1 MRSVRFAALAASIL
15 SAASVQA
22 AAPSPAISAAVANPA
37 RLETEKARDRYRHPA
52 ETLSFFGVA
61 PDQTVIEYSPGG
73 GWYTRILMP
82 LLAKSGH
89 YVAVVGKDPRAEDSA
104 KKLVAS
110 LPGAAR
116 ATVSMFDPAAATM
129 ASPASADRVLTF
141 RNVHNLLMPEDGGAK
156 DDSVAI
162 AFFRAAYKALKP
174 GGVLGVVDHR
184 LPESAPAERERTSG
198 YVKRST
204 VVRLATAAGFKLA
217 GESEINANPRDTADW
232 PAGVWTLPPT
242 LQLKDQDRAKY
253 LAIGESDR
261 MTLRFIKPR

>member
-1 MRSVRFAALAASIL
+1 MRSASFTAVAATIMLAAPGH
-15 SAASVQA
+15 
-22 AAPSPAISAAVANPA
+22 AAPSAAIKAAVANPA
-37 RLETEKARDRYRHPA
+37 RLESEKPRDRYRHPA
-52 ETLSFFGVA
+52 ETLSFFGVQ
-61 PDQTVIEYSPGG
+61 PGQTVIEFSPGG

-89 YVAVVGKDPRAEDSA
+89 YVAVVSTSLQSQENA

-110 LPGAAR
+110 LPGAAK
-116 ATVSMFDPAAATM
+116 ATVSAFDPATATM
-129 ASPASADRVLTF
+129 ARPGSADVVLTF

-156 DDSVAI
+156 DGSVAR

-184 LPESAPAERERTSG
+184 LPESADAAREQTSG

-204 VVRLATAAGFKLA
+204 VIHLATEAGFKLA
-217 GESEINANPRDTADW
+217 GESEINANPKDSADW
-232 PAGVWTLPPT
+232 PNGVWTLPPT
-242 LQLKDQDRAKY
+242 LSQKDQDRAKY

-261 MTLRFIKPR
+261 MTLRFVKPR

>member
-1 MRSVRFAALAASIL
+1 MRSVSFTALAASIL
-15 SAASVQA
+15 LATPGQ
-22 AAPSPAISAAVANPA
+22 AAPSAAITAAVANPA
-37 RLETEKARDRYRHPA
+37 RLASERPRDRYRHPA
-52 ETLSFFGVA
+52 ETLSFFGIT
-61 PDQTVIEYSPGG
+61 PNQTVIEYSPGG

-82 LLAKSGH
+82 LLASSGH
-89 YVAVVGKDPRAEDSA
+89 YVAVVGKDPRSADSA
-104 KKLVAS
+104 KKLIDS
-110 LPGAAR
+110 LPGAAN
-116 ATVSMFDPAAATM
+116 ATVSVFDPATATM
-129 ASPASADRVLTF
+129 AKPGTADRVLTF

-156 DDSVAI
+156 DDSVAL

-204 VVRLATAAGFKLA
+204 VLRLANAAGFKLV
-217 GESEINANPRDTADW
+217 GESEINANPKDTADW
-232 PAGVWTLPPT
+232 PGGVWTLPPT

-261 MTLRFIKPR
+261 MTLRFVKPR